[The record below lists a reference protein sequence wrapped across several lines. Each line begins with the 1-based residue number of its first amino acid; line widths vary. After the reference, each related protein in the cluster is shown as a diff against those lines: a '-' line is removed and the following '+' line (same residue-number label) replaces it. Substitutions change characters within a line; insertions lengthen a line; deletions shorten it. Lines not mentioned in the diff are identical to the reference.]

1 MDAENTERSL
11 IQDNME
17 NVFLA
22 LRCVSHISAM
32 YSKNLEKEF
41 GVTSGQLLCL
51 RTLLKK
57 NSLSINDIS
66 RHVFVSPSTVTG
78 IVDRLQEKGLVKRVR
93 SSKDR
98 RIVHVVISNMGRQV
112 VHSARGPIQSLLA
125 NHFKK
130 LALEELRV
138 ISEGLVIFLEFI
150 KSVEVSSEVS
160 SIDL

>member
-1 MDAENTERSL
+1 MDAENTEISL

-17 NVFLA
+17 NIFLA
-22 LRCVSHISAM
+22 LRAATHISTM

-41 GVTSGQLLCL
+41 GVTLGQLLCL

-66 RHVFVSPSTVTG
+66 KHVLVSPSTVTG
-78 IVDRLQEKGLVKRVR
+78 IVDRLQEKGLVKRMR
-93 SSKDR
+93 FSEDR
-98 RIVHVVISNMGRQV
+98 RIVHVVISDMGRQV
-112 VHSARGPIQSLLA
+112 VHSARGPIQRLLA

-130 LALEELRV
+130 LALEELQV
-138 ISEGLVIFLEFI
+138 ISEGLVILLEFI
-150 KSVEVSSEVS
+150 KTVEVS